1 MKVVTE
7 GCILYKKGCNQ
18 KMAEIHVL
26 DDNTIDKIA
35 AGEVVERPASV
46 VKELV
51 ENAMDAGAHAVTVE
65 IKDGGIEFIRVTDDG
80 TGIEHGQVRN
90 AFMRHATS
98 KIRSVVD
105 LMCLHSMGFRGEAL
119 SSIAAVSKIE
129 IITKTKEEMTGTR
142 YCLDGAKETTFE
154 EVGAPDGT
162 TFIVRNLFFNT
173 PVRRKFLKTAMTEAS
188 YVTDLLEHIALSR
201 PEISFKYVINGQTK
215 FYTNGDGD
223 LKAIIYRIFGR
234 DIANEMIAFHASD
247 EEVELCGFLGKP
259 TLNRANRNFENYF
272 VNNRYIKSKIL
283 SKAIEEGYQSYMMQH
298 RYPFCVLSIK
308 VPPESVDVNVH
319 PTKMEVRFS
328 NQNNIYKMI
337 AQTIADFLSQQE
349 MIPDATLGADKK
361 PSKKENKSVQ
371 RIEAPE
377 PFEKERK
384 LTENLFQKENNY
396 NKSENILRED
406 NNYNKSGPA
415 FESKNYHKQDNI
427 SHGDTSSDSNTDTSV
442 NFKSSYSNEKK
453 DNTDNNDFFVDNRLN
468 APKITSSAQTSRTP
482 PSIYGMPT
490 TKAAEQKNTPPSNL
504 KTSPNPTYGK
514 ILGTPPRE
522 SDSTNRGI
530 IKAKDQIIIEKPE
543 QLNFFDEKILTRE
556 AKQEYR
562 IVGQVF
568 DTYWIIEY
576 RDKML
581 MIDQHAAHEKVK
593 YEQILKKVENNE
605 IYTQMLTPPIIISV
619 TPKEA
624 ALINGYDQYFKELG
638 FEIEDFGMN
647 AFAIRGV
654 PIDLFSY
661 NIKELFEEVLTQ
673 MTESPVRGVPQII
686 REKIASMACKAAVKG
701 NNSLSLEEADWLIEQ
716 LLELDNPYNC
726 PHGRPTIISMSKYE
740 IEKKF
745 KRIV

>member
-1 MKVVTE
+1 
-7 GCILYKKGCNQ
+7 
-18 KMAEIHVL
+18 MAEIHVL
-26 DDNTIDKIA
+26 DDATIDKIA

-51 ENAMDAGAHAVTVE
+51 ENAMDAGATAITVE
-65 IKDGGIEFIRVTDDG
+65 IKDGGIEFIRVTDNG
-80 TGIEHGQVRN
+80 SGIEQNQLRN
-90 AFMRHATS
+90 AFLRHATS
-98 KIRSVVD
+98 KINSVVD

-119 SSIAAVSKIE
+119 SSIAAVAKVE
-129 IITKTKEEMTGTR
+129 IVTKTKEDMTGTR
-142 YCLDGAKETTFE
+142 LCLEGAKETSFE

-188 YVTDLLEHIALSR
+188 YITDLLEHMALSR
-201 PEISFKYVINGQTK
+201 PEISFKYVINNQTK

-223 LKAIIYRIFGR
+223 MKAIIYRIFGR
-234 DIANEMIAFHASD
+234 DIANEMLEFQAVD
-247 EEVELCGFLGKP
+247 EEIVLEGFLGKP

-272 VNNRYIKSKIL
+272 VNRRYIKSKII

-298 RYPFCVLSIK
+298 RYPFCVIHIT

-328 NQNNIYKMI
+328 NQNSLYRLIAENI
-337 AQTIADFLSQQE
+337 TDFLSQQE
-349 MIPDATLGADKK
+349 MIPDAVLGPEKKEKKDKK
-361 PSKKENKSVQ
+361 AIKIDV
-371 RIEAPE
+371 PE
-377 PFEKERK
+377 PFEKERR
-384 LTENLFQKENNY
+384 LAEQISNADQKQTL
-396 NKSENILRED
+396 NILKQESQ
-406 NNYNKSGPA
+406 YNLS
-415 FESKNYHKQDNI
+415 
-427 SHGDTSSDSNTDTSV
+427 SSDGSSNKETQEISGTVS
-442 NFKSSYSNEKK
+442 K
-453 DNTDNNDFFVDNRLN
+453 DYFFVDNRGKD
-468 APKITSSAQTSRTP
+468 AKINQMNQNVLT
-482 PSIYGMPT
+482 
-490 TKAAEQKNTPPSNL
+490 
-504 KTSPNPTYGK
+504 GK
-514 ILGTPPRE
+514 ILGTPSKEADTR
-522 SDSTNRGI
+522 NLGV
-530 IKAKDQIIIEKPE
+530 IKSKDHILVEKPE
-543 QLNFFDEKILTRE
+543 QLNFFDEKILTKE
-556 AKQEYR
+556 ARQEYK

-593 YEQILKKVENNE
+593 YEQILTKAEHNE
-605 IYTQMLTPPIIISV
+605 IYTQMLTPPVVISV

-624 ALINGYDQYFKELG
+624 ALMDSYAQYFKELG

-654 PIDLFSY
+654 PIDLFGH

-673 MTESPVRGVPQII
+673 MSESPVRGVPQTI

-701 NNSLSLEEADWLIEQ
+701 NHSLTYEEADKLIEQ
-716 LLELDNPYNC
+716 LLELENPYNC

>member
-1 MKVVTE
+1 
-7 GCILYKKGCNQ
+7 
-18 KMAEIHVL
+18 MAEIHVL
-26 DDNTIDKIA
+26 DDVTIDKIA

-65 IKDGGIEFIRVTDDG
+65 IKEGGIEFIRVTDDG
-80 TGIEHGQVRN
+80 SGIEQNQLRN

-98 KIRSVVD
+98 KINSVVD
-105 LMCLHSMGFRGEAL
+105 LMSLRSMGFRGEAL
-119 SSIAAVSKIE
+119 SSIAAVAKVE
-129 IITKTKEEMTGTR
+129 IVTKTKDDMTGTR
-142 YCLDGAKETTFE
+142 LCLEGAKETSFE

-173 PVRRKFLKTAMTEAS
+173 PVRRKFLKTAMTEGS
-188 YVTDLLEHIALSR
+188 YITDLLEHLALSR

-234 DIANEMIAFHASD
+234 DIANELIEFQAVD
-247 EEVELCGFLGKP
+247 EEITLKGFLGRP

-272 VNNRYIKSKIL
+272 VNHRYIKSKVI

-298 RYPFCVLSIK
+298 RYPFCVIHIT

-328 NQNNIYKMI
+328 NQNSLYKLI
-337 AQTIADFLSQQE
+337 AENIADFLSHQE
-349 MIPDATLGADKK
+349 MIPEATLGPDIKA
-361 PSKKENKSVQ
+361 SKKEKSIPKPK
-371 RIEAPE
+371 IEAPE
-377 PFEKERK
+377 PFEKERRFAEQASASGHPPNVSPNILK
-384 LTENLFQKENNY
+384 EENGY
-396 NKSENILRED
+396 NK
-406 NNYNKSGPA
+406 
-415 FESKNYHKQDNI
+415 
-427 SHGDTSSDSNTDTSV
+427 NTV
-442 NFKSSYSNEKK
+442 NQQNA
-453 DNTDNNDFFVDNRLN
+453 FFVDNRES
-468 APKITSSAQTSRTP
+468 KKQ
-482 PSIYGMPT
+482 PSQNVMT
-490 TKAAEQKNTPPSNL
+490 
-504 KTSPNPTYGK
+504 GK
-514 ILGTPPRE
+514 ILGTPAKEPE
-522 SDSTNRGI
+522 PKNLGVIKNKDHI
-530 IKAKDQIIIEKPE
+530 IVEKPE
-543 QLNFFDEKILTRE
+543 QLNFFDEKILTKE

-562 IVGQVF
+562 IIGQVF

-593 YEQILKKVENNE
+593 YEQILTKVEHNE
-605 IYTQMLTPPIIISV
+605 IYTQTLTPPVVISV

-624 ALINGYDQYFKELG
+624 ALIHSYEQYFKELG

-647 AFAIRGV
+647 AYAVRGV
-654 PIDLFSY
+654 PIDLFGHD
-661 NIKELFEEVLTQ
+661 IKELFEEVLTQ
-673 MTESPVRGVPQII
+673 MSESPVRGVPQII

-701 NNSLSLEEADWLIEQ
+701 RHSMTYEEADKLIEQ

-745 KRIV
+745 KRII

>member
-1 MKVVTE
+1 
-7 GCILYKKGCNQ
+7 
-18 KMAEIHVL
+18 MAEIHVL
-26 DDNTIDKIA
+26 DDATIDKIA

-51 ENAMDAGAHAVTVE
+51 ENAMDAGATAITVE
-65 IKDGGIEFIRVTDDG
+65 IKDGGIEFIRVTDNG
-80 TGIEHGQVRN
+80 SGIEQNQLRN
-90 AFMRHATS
+90 AFLRHATS
-98 KIRSVVD
+98 KINSVVD

-119 SSIAAVSKIE
+119 SSIAAVAKVE
-129 IITKTKEEMTGTR
+129 IVTKTKEDMTGTR
-142 YCLDGAKETTFE
+142 LCLEGAKETSFE

-188 YVTDLLEHIALSR
+188 YITDLLEHMALSR
-201 PEISFKYVINGQTK
+201 PEISFKYVINNQTK

-223 LKAIIYRIFGR
+223 MKAIIYRIFGR
-234 DIANEMIAFHASD
+234 DIANEMLEFQAVD
-247 EEVELCGFLGKP
+247 EEIVLEGFLGKP

-272 VNNRYIKSKIL
+272 VNRRYIKSKII

-298 RYPFCVLSIK
+298 RYPFCVIHIT

-328 NQNNIYKMI
+328 NQNSIYRLIAENI
-337 AQTIADFLSQQE
+337 TDFLSQQE
-349 MIPDATLGADKK
+349 MIPDAVLGPEKKEKKDKK
-361 PSKKENKSVQ
+361 AIKIDV
-371 RIEAPE
+371 PE
-377 PFEKERK
+377 PFEKERRLAEQISNADEK
-384 LTENLFQKENNY
+384 QTL
-396 NKSENILRED
+396 NILKQESQ
-406 NNYNKSGPA
+406 YNLS
-415 FESKNYHKQDNI
+415 
-427 SHGDTSSDSNTDTSV
+427 SSDGSSNKETQEISGTVS
-442 NFKSSYSNEKK
+442 K
-453 DNTDNNDFFVDNRLN
+453 DYFFVDNRGKD
-468 APKITSSAQTSRTP
+468 AKINQMNQNVLT
-482 PSIYGMPT
+482 
-490 TKAAEQKNTPPSNL
+490 
-504 KTSPNPTYGK
+504 GK
-514 ILGTPPRE
+514 ILGTPSKEADTR
-522 SDSTNRGI
+522 NLGV
-530 IKAKDQIIIEKPE
+530 IKSKDHILVEKPE
-543 QLNFFDEKILTRE
+543 QLNFFDEKILTKE
-556 AKQEYR
+556 ARQEYK

-593 YEQILKKVENNE
+593 YEQILTKAEHNE
-605 IYTQMLTPPIIISV
+605 IYTQMLTPPVVISV

-624 ALINGYDQYFKELG
+624 ALMDSYAQYFKELG

-654 PIDLFSY
+654 PIDLFGH

-673 MTESPVRGVPQII
+673 MSESPVRGVPQTI

-701 NNSLSLEEADWLIEQ
+701 NHSLTYEEADKLIEQ
-716 LLELDNPYNC
+716 LLELENPYNC

>member
-1 MKVVTE
+1 
-7 GCILYKKGCNQ
+7 
-18 KMAEIHVL
+18 MAEIHVL
-26 DDNTIDKIA
+26 DDVTIDKIA

-65 IKDGGIEFIRVTDDG
+65 IKEGGIEFIRVTDDG
-80 TGIEHGQVRN
+80 SGIEQNQLRN

-98 KIRSVVD
+98 KINSVVD
-105 LMCLHSMGFRGEAL
+105 LMSLRSMGFRGEAL
-119 SSIAAVSKIE
+119 SSIAAVAKVE
-129 IITKTKEEMTGTR
+129 IVTKTKDDMTGTR
-142 YCLDGAKETTFE
+142 LCLEGAKETSFE

-173 PVRRKFLKTAMTEAS
+173 PVRRKFLKTAMTEGS
-188 YVTDLLEHIALSR
+188 YITDLLEHLALSR

-234 DIANEMIAFHASD
+234 DIANELIEFQAVD
-247 EEVELCGFLGKP
+247 EEITLKGFLGRP

-272 VNNRYIKSKIL
+272 VNHRYIKSKVI

-298 RYPFCVLSIK
+298 RYPFCVIHIT

-328 NQNNIYKMI
+328 NQNSLYKLI
-337 AQTIADFLSQQE
+337 AENIADFLSHQE
-349 MIPDATLGADKK
+349 MIPEATLGPDIKA
-361 PSKKENKSVQ
+361 SKKEKSIPKPK
-371 RIEAPE
+371 IEAPE
-377 PFEKERK
+377 PFEKERRFAEQASASGHPPNVSPNILK
-384 LTENLFQKENNY
+384 EENGY
-396 NKSENILRED
+396 NKPYE
-406 NNYNKSGPA
+406 
-415 FESKNYHKQDNI
+415 
-427 SHGDTSSDSNTDTSV
+427 
-442 NFKSSYSNEKK
+442 SSYDTK
-453 DNTDNNDFFVDNRLN
+453 NTVNQQNAFFVDNRES
-468 APKITSSAQTSRTP
+468 KKQ
-482 PSIYGMPT
+482 PSQNVMT
-490 TKAAEQKNTPPSNL
+490 
-504 KTSPNPTYGK
+504 GK
-514 ILGTPPRE
+514 ILGTPAKEPE
-522 SDSTNRGI
+522 PKNLGVIKNKDHI
-530 IKAKDQIIIEKPE
+530 IVEKPE
-543 QLNFFDEKILTRE
+543 QLNFFDEKILTKE

-562 IVGQVF
+562 IIGQVF

-593 YEQILKKVENNE
+593 YEQILTKVEHNE
-605 IYTQMLTPPIIISV
+605 IYTQTLTPPVVISV

-624 ALINGYDQYFKELG
+624 ALIHSYEQYFKELG

-647 AFAIRGV
+647 AYAVRGV
-654 PIDLFSY
+654 PIDLFGHD
-661 NIKELFEEVLTQ
+661 IKELFEEVLTQ
-673 MTESPVRGVPQII
+673 MSESPVRGVPEII

-701 NNSLSLEEADWLIEQ
+701 RHSMTYEEADKLIEQ

-745 KRIV
+745 KRII

>member
-1 MKVVTE
+1 
-7 GCILYKKGCNQ
+7 
-18 KMAEIHVL
+18 MAEIHVL
-26 DDNTIDKIA
+26 DNATIDKIA

-65 IKDGGIEFIRVTDDG
+65 IKEGGIEFIRVTDDG
-80 TGIEHGQVRN
+80 SGIEHDQLRN

-98 KIRSVVD
+98 KINSVID
-105 LMCLHSMGFRGEAL
+105 LMSLNSMGFRGEAL
-119 SSIAAVSKIE
+119 SSIAAVSKVE
-129 IITKTKEEMTGTR
+129 IVTKTRDAITGTR
-142 YCLDGAKETTFE
+142 LCMEGAQETAYE
-154 EVGAPDGT
+154 EIGAPDGT
-162 TFIVRNLFFNT
+162 TFMVRNLFFNT

-188 YVTDLLEHIALSR
+188 YVTDLLEHMALSR
-201 PEISFKYVINGQTK
+201 PEISFKYVLNGQTK

-234 DIANEMIAFHASD
+234 DIANEMIAFHAAD
-247 EEVELCGFLGKP
+247 ETIVMDGFLGRP

-272 VNNRYIKSKIL
+272 VNKRYIKSKII

-298 RYPFCVLSIK
+298 RYPFCVVHIT
-308 VPPESVDVNVH
+308 VPTESVDVNVH

-328 NQNNIYKMI
+328 NQNSIYKSI
-337 AQTIADFLSQQE
+337 TENIADFLSRQE
-349 MIPDATLGADKK
+349 MIPDATPGPDKK
-361 PSKKENKSVQ
+361 LGKKDKNAEKT
-371 RIEAPE
+371 EAPE
-377 PFEKERK
+377 PFEKERRFADQ
-384 LTENLFQKENNY
+384 TTDTVPN
-396 NKSENILRED
+396 NILKED
-406 NNYNKSGPA
+406 TRYHYAYASSYDHQDFARKNEQMNDSLQKNKTFYQHSDTVQN
-415 FESKNYHKQDNI
+415 ESQE
-427 SHGDTSSDSNTDTSV
+427 TSNTV
-442 NFKSSYSNEKK
+442 G
-453 DNTDNNDFFVDNRLN
+453 TDNFFVDNREQSVRSEPAEEN
-468 APKITSSAQTSRTP
+468 RPAKQTP
-482 PSIYGMPT
+482 IF
-490 TKAAEQKNTPPSNL
+490 N
-504 KTSPNPTYGK
+504 K
-514 ILGTPPRE
+514 ILGTPSKETEPR
-522 SDSTNRGI
+522 NLGI
-530 IKAKDQIIIEKPE
+530 IKSRDQIIVEKPE
-543 QLNFFDEKILTRE
+543 QLNFFDEKILTKE

-593 YEQILKKVENNE
+593 YEQILSKVDNNE
-605 IYTQMLTPPIIISV
+605 TYTQTLTPPVVISV

-624 ALINGYDQYFKELG
+624 AIISGYEQYFKEIG

-654 PIDLFSY
+654 PIDLFGY
-661 NIKELFEEVLTQ
+661 NIKELFEEILTQ
-673 MTESPVRGVPQII
+673 MVDSPMRGVPQII

-701 NNSLSLEEADWLIEQ
+701 NHSLTYEEADQLIEQ